1 MNVQYSIDEKR
12 AREAHAGAVLLP
24 SLILFLVLFFI
35 PTYPDD
41 HCFVVWN
48 RVIK

>member
-24 SLILFLVLFFI
+24 SLILFLVLFFY
-35 PTYPDD
+35 TYLP
-41 HCFVVWN
+41 
-48 RVIK
+48 